1 MTSCG
6 RGRALTTSGTWYAPA
21 IPDGAFISRL
31 LPRKAL
37 SPVLWREYQSSICVA
52 FVLACRH
59 DDWLWLLELIPHIH
73 AKGLG
78 LTGYLP
84 FC

>member
-6 RGRALTTSGTWYAPA
+6 RGQALTTSGTWYAPA
-21 IPDGAFISRL
+21 IPDGASISRL
-31 LPRKAL
+31 VPRKAL
-37 SPVLWREYQSSICVA
+37 SPVLWPDS
-52 FVLACRH
+52 
-59 DDWLWLLELIPHIH
+59 PHTRQRFR
-73 AKGLG
+73 